1 MRFEGILT
9 TTSATTA
16 PAAPLLLLLKPFDSC
31 TYASMNNATIVSVM
45 VVSDRDD
52 DLIMWPSLYVS
63 RALVTISQSGG
74 EIAFDDTN

>member
-1 MRFEGILT
+1 
-9 TTSATTA
+9 
-16 PAAPLLLLLKPFDSC
+16 
-31 TYASMNNATIVSVM
+31 MNNATIVSVM